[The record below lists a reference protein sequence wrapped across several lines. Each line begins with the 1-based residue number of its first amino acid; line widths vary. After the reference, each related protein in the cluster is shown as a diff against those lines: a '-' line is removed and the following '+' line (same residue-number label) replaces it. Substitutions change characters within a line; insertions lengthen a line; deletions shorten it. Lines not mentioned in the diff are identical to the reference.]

1 MRVVSLLPSATET
14 LCLIGGESMLVGR
27 SHECDYPSGVT
38 SLPALT
44 AQRIHSPTDL
54 PVDAA
59 DIDRQVRTALGV
71 GESLYTLDAERLA
84 QLRPD
89 VILTQDLCEVC
100 SIDLASVQRV
110 AAGLAKAQ
118 GRPPSVVSLNPHSV
132 EDVLEDILRVGDAV
146 GLSASAAHQ
155 AGRLRERMYQAI
167 EHVNPFTDG
176 PNVAFLEWTDPLFIG
191 GHWTPQL
198 IERAGGRHP
207 LNPTVPIEGS
217 GAGAGMQLAARKAG
231 KSIRVPADVL
241 ASSRPD
247 AIIICPCGVGLEQT
261 RMLAATLAR
270 EAWWAGL
277 PAVKDGRVAL
287 VDGNHY
293 FNRPGPRLVDAL
305 EFMVGWF
312 NGVPALIPEGFGWE
326 AWTSP
331 E

>member
-14 LCLIGGESMLVGR
+14 LCLIGGESLLVGR
-27 SHECDYPSGVT
+27 SHECDFPPGVST
-38 SLPALT
+38 RPALT
-44 AQRIHSPTDL
+44 AQRTHSPSDS
-54 PVDAA
+54 PINAS
-59 DIDRQVRTALGV
+59 DIDRQVRAALSA
-71 GESLYTLDAERLA
+71 GESLYTLDSHRLA
-84 QLRPD
+84 KLRPD

-110 AAGLAKAQ
+110 AAGLIAAD
-118 GRPPSVVSLNPHSV
+118 GRPPAVVSLNPHSV
-132 EDVLEDILRVGDAV
+132 EDVLEDILKVGDAV
-146 GLSASAAHQ
+146 GLGDAAARE
-155 AGRLRERMYQAI
+155 AGRLRERMYRAI

-207 LNPTVPIEGS
+207 LNPTVPVEGS

-231 KSIRVPADVL
+231 KSIRIPTDVL

-247 AIIICPCGVGLEQT
+247 ALIICPCGVGLEQT
-261 RMLAATLAR
+261 RTLAEALAR
-270 EAWWAGL
+270 EPWWASL
-277 PAVKDGRVAL
+277 PAVRNGRVAL

-305 EFMVGWF
+305 EFLVGWI
-312 NGVPALIPEGFGWE
+312 NGIPSLIPETFGWE
-326 AWTSP
+326 PWTGSQ
-331 E
+331 